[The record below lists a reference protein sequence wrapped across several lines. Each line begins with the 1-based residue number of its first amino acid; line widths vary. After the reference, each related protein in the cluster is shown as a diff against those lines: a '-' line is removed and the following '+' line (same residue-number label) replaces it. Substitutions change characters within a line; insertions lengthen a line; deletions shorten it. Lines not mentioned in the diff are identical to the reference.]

1 MIDAISALT
10 TSKSSVASLGGTN
23 LGATSLGATNAAGSS
38 ANATAGADFG
48 QLMTQ
53 ISGDAVGDLKSAE
66 AASIEGLQG
75 SAPVHK
81 VVESIM
87 SAQRS
92 LQSTLAIRDKAVA
105 AYQEISR
112 MAI

>member
-1 MIDAISALT
+1 MIDGISALT
-10 TSKSSVASLGGTN
+10 ASKSSVASLG
-23 LGATSLGATNAAGSS
+23 ATGAAGSS
-38 ANATAGADFG
+38 VSATSGADFS
-48 QLMTQ
+48 QIMTQ
-53 ISGDAVGDLKSAE
+53 VSGDAVGTMKTAE
-66 AASIEGLQG
+66 ATAIQGIQGAAS
-75 SAPVHK
+75 VDK

-92 LQSTLAIRDKAVA
+92 LQSTLAIRDKAVS

>member
-1 MIDAISALT
+1 MIDGISALNA
-10 TSKSSVASLGGTN
+10 SNSSVASLGAAGSP
-23 LGATSLGATNAAGSS
+23 LGATGAATSS
-38 ANATAGADFG
+38 ASATAGADFG
-48 QLMTQ
+48 QMMNEVT
-53 ISGDAVGDLKSAE
+53 GDAIGNLKSAE
-66 AASIEGLQG
+66 AASIQGLQG
-75 SAPVHK
+75 TESVHK

-92 LQSTLAIRDKAVA
+92 LQSTLAIRDKAVT

>member
-1 MIDAISALT
+1 MIDGISALT
-10 TSKSSVASLGGTN
+10 SSKSNVASLGAA
-23 LGATSLGATNAAGSS
+23 GASLGAAGAGPGAAAGVNFSQVM
-38 ANATAGADFG
+38 NE
-48 QLMTQ
+48 
-53 ISGDAVGDLKSAE
+53 ISGDAVGSLKAAE
-66 AASIEGLQG
+66 AAAIQG
-75 SAPVHK
+75 MQGTESVHK

-92 LQSTLAIRDKAVA
+92 LQSTLAIRDKAVS

>member
-1 MIDAISALT
+1 MIDGISALT
-10 TSKSSVASLGGTN
+10 SSKSS
-23 LGATSLGATNAAGSS
+23 LGALGASGAAGSTAS
-38 ANATAGADFG
+38 ATGGADFSA
-48 QLMTQ
+48 MMNQ
-53 ISGDAVGDLKSAE
+53 ISGDAIGSLKTAE
-66 AASIEGLQG
+66 AASIQGIQG
-75 SAPVHK
+75 SAPVHN

-87 SAQRS
+87 AAQRS

>member
-1 MIDAISALT
+1 MIDGISALT
-10 TSKSSVASLGGTN
+10 ASNSSVASLG
-23 LGATSLGATNAAGSS
+23 ATGSAGSS
-38 ANATAGADFG
+38 AGAVGGADFG
-48 QLMTQ
+48 QIMSE
-53 ISGDAVGDLKSAE
+53 ISGDAIGNLKSAE

-75 SAPVHK
+75 AASVHK

-92 LQSTLAIRDKAVA
+92 LQSALAIRDKAVS